1 MMLRRFK
8 TCLGNEL
15 GDLSYNKTNSDLL
28 DVKRRGKQR
37 AGAQYGLKLL
47 VTSTILTIIM
57 RK

>member
-28 DVKRRGKQR
+28 DVERRGKQR

-47 VTSTILTIIM
+47 VTSTILAIIM

>member
-37 AGAQYGLKLL
+37 AGTQYGLKLL
-47 VTSTILTIIM
+47 VTSTILAIIM

>member
-15 GDLSYNKTNSDLL
+15 GDLSYNKTNPNLL

-47 VTSTILTIIM
+47 VTSTILVIIM